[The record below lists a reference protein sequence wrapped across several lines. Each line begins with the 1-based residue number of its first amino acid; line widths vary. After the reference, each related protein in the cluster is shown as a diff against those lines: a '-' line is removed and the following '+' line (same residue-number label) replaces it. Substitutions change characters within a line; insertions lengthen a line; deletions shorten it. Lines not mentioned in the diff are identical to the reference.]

1 MKLRITAAGCLMA
14 GLLLLSAAAGAWAQE
29 GLTDPYEILAAHYE
43 AIGGLELLKAE
54 KTRYFEA
61 TLQLFGLEGQIKEWQ
76 QRPIR
81 QRQEVDLGIIKQ
93 TTGDT
98 GDYAW
103 MVDSNGKLQVM
114 KDETTLKRREV
125 DKLVADFEHLR
136 RDSEHFVLTFEGTED
151 VNGTA
156 CYVVNLANTIDENT
170 RTYYVGKDDLRM
182 YKSITRE
189 ADHESHTLFSD
200 FRDVDGLTIAFRQDI
215 ELLPLGQKQT
225 ATIVKYESNPEID
238 EALFQPP
245 GAGPKDYRFTSGTSA
260 ENIHFDYTADHLFI
274 DVTISCDRRTWLI
287 DTGASVTVMDA
298 EYADELGLETAGN
311 LKGYGA
317 GSTVEATFTELP
329 PFSVE
334 GIEFDSQKVA
344 VLAIKDLL
352 KRAGHDV
359 VGILGYDFLSR
370 FVVKIDYANEL
381 LSFHDPALF
390 EYGGGGTVIDRP
402 LKDRFFVIPIT
413 VDGVYS
419 GDWTLDIGAGGSS
432 FFFPFA
438 EQHGFLERDG
448 VMYMSGG
455 AGGYRPSKVLK
466 FSTLEIAGF
475 TLEEPLISMPLQTGG
490 ALGSTEGTGNL
501 GNSVLRH
508 FVLYLDYERQQI
520 ILEGGADF
528 GKDFPSDKSGLALTV
543 NDHDDIEVFYVSPG
557 TPAERARFQ
566 QGDVV
571 RSVNGIPVELIDG
584 VIALRELLKAESGTE
599 YRFEVEREGTD
610 KYINLKLRD
619 LF

>member
-1 MKLRITAAGCLMA
+1 MKLRIIAASWLMA
-14 GLLLLSAAAGAWAQE
+14 GILLAAAAGAPAQE
-29 GLTDPYEILAAHYE
+29 GLTDPFEILAAHYE

-54 KTRYFEA
+54 ETRYFEA
-61 TLQLFGLEGQIKEWQ
+61 TLELFGLEGHIKEWQ
-76 QRPIR
+76 QKPIR

-114 KDETTLKRREV
+114 KDEVTLNKRKV
-125 DKLVADFEHLR
+125 DKLIADFEHLK
-136 RDSEHFVLTFEGTED
+136 RDSKHFVLTFEGTED
-151 VNGTA
+151 VNGTG

-170 RTYYVGKDDLRM
+170 RTYYIGRDDFRM

-189 ADHESHTLFSD
+189 ADHESHTVFSD
-200 FRDVDGLTIAFRQDI
+200 FRDVGGLTIAFQQDI

-225 ATIVKYESNPEID
+225 ARIIKYESNPEVD

-260 ENIHFDYTADHLFI
+260 ENIHFDYIADHLFI
-274 DVTISCDRRTWLI
+274 EVTINCDRRTWLI
-287 DTGASVTVMDA
+287 DTGASVTVIDA
-298 EYADELGLETAGN
+298 HYAAELGLETAGN

-329 PFSVE
+329 PFNLE

-344 VLAIKDLL
+344 VLALRDLL
-352 KRAGHDV
+352 KRAGLDV

-381 LSFHDPALF
+381 MSFHDPALF
-390 EYGGGGTVIDRP
+390 EYAGGGTVIDRP
-402 LKDRFFVIPIT
+402 LKDRFFVVPIT
-413 VDGVYS
+413 VDGMYS

-438 EQHGFLERDG
+438 EEHGFLKRDG
-448 VMYMSGG
+448 VKYLSGG
-455 AGGYRPSKVLK
+455 AGGYRPSMVLK
-466 FSTLEIAGF
+466 FNTLEIGGF
-475 TLEEPLISMPLQTGG
+475 TLEEPLISAPLQTGG

-508 FVLYLDYERQQI
+508 FVLYLDYEKQQV
-520 ILEGGADF
+520 ILEEGADF

-543 NDHDDIEVFYVSPG
+543 NENDDIEVFYVSPG
-557 TPAERARFQ
+557 TPAERARLQ
-566 QGDVV
+566 VGDIV
-571 RSVNGIPVELIDG
+571 RSVNNVPVGLMDG
-584 VIALRELLKAESGTE
+584 VIAIRELLRSKAGTE
-599 YRFEVEREGTD
+599 YRFEVEREGEI
-610 KYINLKLRD
+610 KHINLKLRD